1 MLGSISPLRSSEM
14 SSLLPP
20 NATALEKNVEQLGQ
34 RTTQLPVPF
43 VELNRIDQCP
53 MPFLAWLAW
62 DHRVEYW
69 RSDWSQ
75 AEKRQA
81 ISESKTFNA
90 QRGTRSS
97 MESLISKF
105 ATNFQL
111 KAWHEFNP
119 PQAPFTFV
127 VIINEL
133 TVSIDQLLQ
142 IQTAVEATKSARDDF
157 SISAKVVSS
166 GQFQM
171 TGASH
176 SGETVYLSTL

>member
-1 MLGSISPLRSSEM
+1 M

-20 NATALEKNVEQLGQ
+20 NATKLERNIEQLGE
-34 RTTQLPVPF
+34 RTTRLLVPF
-43 VELNRIDQCP
+43 IELHRVEQCP
-53 MPFLAWLAW
+53 VPFLAWLAW

-69 RSDWSQ
+69 RSDWSE

-81 ISESKTFNA
+81 IEESTAFNA

-97 MESLISKF
+97 IESLLSKF
-105 ATNFQL
+105 AENFQL

-127 VIINEL
+127 VIIKD
-133 TVSIDQLLQ
+133 VSISIDQLLQ
-142 IQTAVEATKSARDDF
+142 IQTAVEATKSARDNF

-166 GQFQM
+166 GNIQIV
-171 TGASH
+171 GACH
-176 SGETVYLSTL
+176 SGETVKLSTL

>member
-1 MLGSISPLRSSEM
+1 M

-20 NATALEKNVEQLGQ
+20 NATKLEKNIEQIGQ
-34 RTTQLPVPF
+34 RTTQLPIPF
-43 VELNRIDQCP
+43 VELHRVELCP
-53 MPFLAWLAW
+53 VQFLAWLAW

-69 RSDWSQ
+69 RSDWNE

-81 ISESKTFNA
+81 ISESKAFNA

-97 MESLISKF
+97 IENLISKS
-105 ATNFQL
+105 ANNYQL

-119 PQAPFTFV
+119 PQPPFTFV

-133 TVSIDQLLQ
+133 SVSIEQLLQ
-142 IQTAVEATKSARDDF
+142 IQTAVEATKSARDNF

-171 TGASH
+171 TGACH
-176 SGETVYLSTL
+176 SGETVHLSSL